1 MTAHSEITVASN
13 TEAREEALLAA
24 AMRAASWVLAAVPF
38 GVAAWC
44 VSGFSLVM
52 PLFDHWTLFPIFA
65 RFSSGDFR
73 WSDFFLP
80 HNRLHVAPLVKLVL
94 AVLATVT
101 GWSFRAEMALGL
113 LVVAYTGVILHRAF
127 SASLP
132 GPSHRAARGV
142 ALFLTMALLYS
153 PAQDWIWTWSI
164 GFFHYFE
171 NAAVATAVYAFAK
184 RKPSIGL
191 AVLGCVA
198 ATFNRFEG
206 MFTWIVFLPALFVAA
221 RRLPRPRRQ
230 SLPWLAW
237 GAAAAVSCGTCATL
251 IAVARP
257 VEFSSMGGSMTSGMV
272 DRLKAATSLLGMS
285 AGLFTESHGADAL
298 RAAAFFPAGV
308 VVVALFVGAAVAL
321 LRDGAHD
328 ASRDGSRE
336 RALPWICLGAF
347 AVAFAAATAA
357 AREEVATPDSLWLL
371 RCYLSAYSS
380 TASLFAVAT
389 VHLVVLFLAER
400 PARFGVSAE
409 RLGRVAAALSLVVV
423 AFDYAHAFP
432 RLAARRAEGHWDR
445 YCVELAPYFAAKS
458 TCYMP
463 PGGGAAL
470 ERAGFGRM
478 ARRVAYAGEG
488 AHFGTVET
496 AFTAAEPLGGAGIA
510 AISGHVALRDDAD
523 GTVLVA
529 FGDDRAFVAEA
540 RELRATPNGTEWIAT
555 LPWGFV
561 ESDPRPLSAWAYD
574 RAHRVFRRL
583 DGEARPRRQ

>member
-1 MTAHSEITVASN
+1 MASN
-13 TEAREEALLAA
+13 TGAREEALVAA
-24 AMRAASWVLAAVPF
+24 TRRAAGWVFAAVPL
-38 GVAAWC
+38 GVALWF

-65 RFSSGDFR
+65 RFSSGAPR

-80 HNRLHVAPLVKLVL
+80 HNRLHVAPLVKLIL
-94 AVLATVT
+94 AVLATAT

-113 LVVAYTGVILHRAF
+113 LLIAYTGVILHRAF

-132 GPSHRAARGV
+132 GPSHRVARAL

-171 NAAVATAVYAFAK
+171 NAAVATTVYAFAK
-184 RKPSIGL
+184 RKPSVGL

-206 MFTWIVFLPALFVAA
+206 MFTWVVFLPALLVVAQ
-221 RRLPRPRRQ
+221 RPPRPRPRRG
-230 SLPWLAW
+230 SPLWLAW
-237 GAAAAVSCGTCATL
+237 GVAAAVSCGTCATL

-257 VEFSSMGGSMTSGMV
+257 VEFSLMGGSMTSGMV

-298 RAAAFFPAGV
+298 RAAAFFPAGIV
-308 VVVALFVGAAVAL
+308 LIALFAGVAVAL
-321 LRDGAHD
+321 LRGGPRDGA
-328 ASRDGSRE
+328 RD
-336 RALPWICLGAF
+336 RAWPWVCLGAF

-389 VHLVVLFLAER
+389 VHLVVLFLAQR
-400 PARFGVSAE
+400 PARFGVSAR
-409 RLGRVAAALSLVVV
+409 RLGRAAAALSLVVV
-423 AFDYAHAFP
+423 ALDYAHAFP

-463 PGGGAAL
+463 PGGGEAL
-470 ERAGFGRM
+470 EHAGFGTM
-478 ARRVAYAGEG
+478 ARHVAYAPEG
-488 AHFGTVET
+488 ARAGTVET
-496 AFTAAEPLGGAGIA
+496 AFTAVEPIGGAGIA
-510 AISGHVALRDDAD
+510 AISGHVSLGDDSE

-529 FGDDRAFVAEA
+529 LGDDRAFVAEA
-540 RELRATPNGTEWIAT
+540 RQLRASPHGTEWIAT
-555 LPWGFV
+555 LPWGVV

-574 RAHRVFRRL
+574 RAHRLFRRL
-583 DGEARPRRQ
+583 DGQARPRRQ

>member
-1 MTAHSEITVASN
+1 MTSN
-13 TEAREEALLAA
+13 TGARDEALAA
-24 AMRAASWVLAAVPF
+24 ATRAASWGFAAVPF
-38 GVAAWC
+38 GVALWF

-65 RFSSGDFR
+65 RFSSGASR

-80 HNRLHVAPLVKLVL
+80 HNRLHVAPLVKLIL
-94 AVLATVT
+94 AVLAKAT

-113 LVVAYTGVILHRAF
+113 LLVLYTGLILHRAF
-127 SASLP
+127 AASLP
-132 GPSHRAARGV
+132 GRSHRAAR
-142 ALFLTMALLYS
+142 ALAMFLTMALLYS

-184 RKPSIGL
+184 RKPSVGL
-191 AVLGCVA
+191 AVFGCVA

-206 MFTWIVFLPALFVAA
+206 MFTWFVFLPALVVAA
-221 RRLPRPRRQ
+221 RELPSPRRRW
-230 SLPWLAW
+230 LPWLAW
-237 GAAAAVSCGTCATL
+237 AVAAVLSCGTCATL

-257 VEFSSMGGSMTSGMV
+257 VEFSPMGGSMTSGMV
-272 DRLKAATSLLGMS
+272 DRVKAATSLLGMS
-285 AGLFTESHGADAL
+285 AGSFTESHGADAL
-298 RAAAFFPAGV
+298 RAAAFFPAGTV
-308 VVVALFVGAAVAL
+308 SIALFVGAAVAL
-321 LRDGAHD
+321 F
-328 ASRDGSRE
+328 RDGSRDGLRP
-336 RALPWICLGAF
+336 RAMPWICLGAF
-347 AVAFAAATAA
+347 AAAFAAATAA

-400 PARFGVSAE
+400 PPRFGVSASH
-409 RLGRVAAALSLVVV
+409 LGRAAAALSLLVVV
-423 AFDYAHAFP
+423 LDYAYAFP

-445 YCVELAPYFAAKS
+445 YCIELAPYFAAKS

-463 PGGGAAL
+463 PGGGEAL
-470 ERAGFGRM
+470 EHAGFGEM
-478 ARRVAYAGEG
+478 ARHVAYAAEG
-488 AHFGTVET
+488 ARAGTVET
-496 AFTAAEPLGGAGIA
+496 AFTSIEPIGGAGIA
-510 AISGHVALRDDAD
+510 AVSGHVALGDDSE

-540 RELRATPNGTEWIAT
+540 RGLRATPNGTEWIAT
-555 LPWGFV
+555 LPWGLV

-574 RAHRVFRRL
+574 RAHRLFRRL
-583 DGEARPRRQ
+583 DGQARPRRQ